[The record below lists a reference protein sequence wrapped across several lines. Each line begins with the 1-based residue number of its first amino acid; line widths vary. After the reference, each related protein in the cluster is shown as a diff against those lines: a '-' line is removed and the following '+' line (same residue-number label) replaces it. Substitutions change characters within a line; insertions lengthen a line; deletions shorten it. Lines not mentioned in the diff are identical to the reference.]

1 MDKKDKHEK
10 EEAKHKYF
18 ENCDLN
24 VVKDSIEIGKDFK
37 IVNNEDV
44 YENSD
49 YELNREFK
57 PTSTSNENTI
67 EIKVQETS
75 KNTETK
81 CDKDS
86 KETALNK
93 IVCEMCCTSFRTKK
107 ALKKHTKRVHENKRP
122 FCSICSKNVS
132 NLKIHIK
139 RVHENRKPPHNA
151 CSSASKSKHH
161 LKPHVSR
168 ICGKKQPFMCES
180 CRKRF
185 ATRFKL
191 KEHTQRWHAN
201 IANR

>member
-1 MDKKDKHEK
+1 MN
-10 EEAKHKYF
+10 EESK
-18 ENCDLN
+18 
-24 VVKDSIEIGKDFK
+24 S
-37 IVNNEDV
+37 
-44 YENSD
+44 
-49 YELNREFK
+49 
-57 PTSTSNENTI
+57 TSTSNENAI
-67 EIKVQETS
+67 DIKVQETS
-75 KNTETK
+75 KNTEK
-81 CDKDS
+81 ECDKDFKI

-139 RVHENRKPPHNA
+139 RVHENRKPPHHA

-168 ICGKKQPFMCES
+168 ICSKKQPLTCES

-185 ATRFKL
+185 ATRFEL